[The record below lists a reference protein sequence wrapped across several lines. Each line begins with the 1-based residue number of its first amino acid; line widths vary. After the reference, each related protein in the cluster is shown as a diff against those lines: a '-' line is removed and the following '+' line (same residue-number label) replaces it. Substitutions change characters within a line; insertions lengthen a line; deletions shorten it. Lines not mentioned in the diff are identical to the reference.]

1 MNVNRWLLP
10 DGVEEVLPAEAQSV
24 EQLRR
29 RLLDLYASWGYE
41 LIMPPL
47 LEFTNSLLSG
57 LGSDLDLLTVK
68 VVDQLSGKLMG
79 LRADMTPQAA
89 RIDAHSY
96 VKVGPSRLCYAD
108 HVLHARPK
116 SPLAVRTPLQA
127 GVELFGEA
135 SLDADIEVISLLLAS
150 LAQIDVPKVTLA
162 LGHVG
167 ICRALLE
174 SLALSA
180 AQEAV
185 FFALLQAKDAAE
197 INRWASENF
206 ESSQTVNW
214 LTTLPTLCGGIETLT
229 NACEELQDAP
239 AEVEAAIDEL
249 RVVSG
254 VMSERYPDIN
264 LYFDLSE
271 LRGYHYHT
279 GLVFAAFAE
288 GLGDAIANGGRYD
301 HIGEAFGRARPATG
315 FSLNVTSVL
324 PLLSLTQPSNGIYAP
339 SSTDAKQWQAIQL
352 LREKGERVVS
362 GLSQTPDFRELRC
375 DRQLTLIDNAYIVK
389 VL

>member
-47 LEFTNSLLSG
+47 IEFTDSLLSG
-57 LGSDLDLLTVK
+57 VGGDLDLLTVK
-68 VVDQLSGKLMG
+68 VVDQLSGRLMG

-96 VKVGPSRLCYAD
+96 VKSGPSRLCYAD
-108 HVLHARPK
+108 HVLHAKPK

-127 GVELFGEA
+127 GVELFGES

-150 LAQIDVPKVTLA
+150 LAQINVPKVTLA

-167 ICRALLE
+167 IYRALLE
-174 SLALSA
+174 SLELGA
-180 AQEAV
+180 ADESM
-185 FFALLQAKDAAE
+185 FFDLLEAKDVAG
-197 INRWASENF
+197 IKRWASENF
-206 ESSQTVNW
+206 ESAQTINW
-214 LTTLPTLCGGIETLT
+214 LTTLPTLCGGLDTLVD
-229 NACEELQDAP
+229 ACEQLHDAP

-249 RVVSG
+249 RAVSD
-254 VMSERYPDIN
+254 VITERYPEIN

-288 GLGDAIANGGRYD
+288 GFGDAIANGGRYD

-315 FSLNVTSVL
+315 FGLNVTSVL
-324 PLLSLTQPSNGIYAP
+324 SLLSLTQPSDGIYAP
-339 SSTDAKQWQAIQL
+339 SSTDAKQWQAIQA
-352 LREKGERVVS
+352 LREGGSRVVS
-362 GLSQTPDFRELRC
+362 GLSQTPDFTELRC
-375 DRQLTLIDNAYIVK
+375 DRELVLVDKKYIVQA
-389 VL
+389 L